1 MAVTRI
7 LSPSKRTVKINEHSA
22 YSLFRG
28 NDGVAEM
35 LARGGIGTS
44 QELVKFVL
52 SHFALGYKDVEAP
65 AHFDMR
71 PGCTA
76 VQVKRSD
83 GRGYLFGRNYD
94 FEPHTMLI
102 LKNEPHD
109 GYKSVSTVDTSF
121 ITGNFGKA
129 GKFLPASVIKALAL
143 YLPVDGMNEKGVC
156 LSVNMISDE
165 DALITQDRGLPKQIV
180 VTAVRT
186 ILDRAADVEQA
197 IEILENCDMRS
208 WKGFFCHVA
217 IADAK
222 GRCVAAEYID
232 DKLVIN
238 ESPVVTNF
246 YLEKG
251 PKYGIGTEQSHIRYE
266 KVMAHLAERSEM
278 SADEL
283 RDELAG
289 VAKSNFPDDFH
300 TTEWSIVYDQKSLTA
315 TYYRREDYDHPWMVF
330 I

>member
-1 MAVTRI
+1 MKFIHRAV
-7 LSPSKRTVKINEHSA
+7 
-22 YSLFRG
+22 SL
-28 NDGVAEM
+28 
-35 LARGGIGTS
+35 L
-44 QELVKFVL
+44 L
-52 SHFALGYKDVEAP
+52 
-65 AHFDMR
+65 
-71 PGCTA
+71 
-76 VQVKRSD
+76 
-83 GRGYLFGRNYD
+83 
-94 FEPHTMLI
+94 
-102 LKNEPHD
+102 
-109 GYKSVSTVDTSF
+109 
-121 ITGNFGKA
+121 
-129 GKFLPASVIKALAL
+129 
-143 YLPVDGMNEKGVC
+143 
-156 LSVNMISDE
+156 
-165 DALITQDRGLPKQIV
+165 
-180 VTAVRT
+180 
-186 ILDRAADVEQA
+186 
-197 IEILENCDMRS
+197 
-208 WKGFFCHVA
+208 
-217 IADAK
+217 
-222 GRCVAAEYID
+222 VAACAVGVMGGCSPGGES